1 MKKITFFL
9 LLMFSSLSFSQ
20 NLVVNGDFQTG
31 LVSPWYGNAANVV
44 DLDPNL
50 SGVYVNQANVNLAGA
65 AYNVNLSQEIPLVD
79 GKTYLLTFDAFT
91 DADTSSRTMIVGLG
105 QTGPPYGS
113 LTSTTTLTATLQSFS
128 YQYTINY
135 GDAVPDRVIFDM
147 GAALGYVFIDNVSV
161 VEVVN
166 TCNNGIKD
174 GDETAIDCGGSCPV
188 CVATPTVAATTPPAR
203 PVADV
208 VSIYSDAYTSLS
220 VNEWGPDWG
229 PFSARIN
236 DFPVQGNPTKVANIA
251 SGKTFAG
258 IDFYPSTFDATAF
271 TNFHLDY
278 WIADPLPAGQVL
290 SIKLSNHVGGTAV
303 ETSAIQYVPSSL
315 LTSQWVS
322 LDIPLNSFVAASG
335 PANLS
340 RSAIAQIILT
350 AARADGNVPLKI
362 YLDNIYFH
370 KNTILGVSSFEAS
383 KFKMYPN
390 PTNDILNI
398 SSASTIETIKIYN
411 TLGQIVA
418 NKNYSSNFES
428 VNVSHLSKGIYMV
441 TVQVGSEIVSKQF
454 IKN

>member
-31 LVSPWYGNAANVV
+31 LKAPWYGVAANVV

-50 SGVYVNQANVNLAGA
+50 GGAFFNQANVTAVGP

-91 DADTSSRTMIVGLG
+91 DADTNSRTMIVGLG
-105 QTGPPYGS
+105 QTADPYGS
-113 LTSTTTLTATLQSFS
+113 LTSTPTLTATLQSFS

-174 GDETAIDCGGSCPV
+174 GDETDVDCGGYCPV
-188 CVATPTVAATTPPAR
+188 CVATPTVAAQTPPAR
-203 PVADV
+203 PVGDV

-220 VNEWGPDWG
+220 VNEWGPNWG
-229 PFSARIN
+229 PYSARIN
-236 DFPVQGNPTKVANIA
+236 DFPILGNPTKVVNIA

-258 IDFYPSTFDATAF
+258 IDFYPSTFDATTF
-271 TNFHLDY
+271 TTFHLDY
-278 WIADPLPAGQVL
+278 WIADPLPVGQVL

-303 ETSAIQYVPSSL
+303 ETSAIEYLPNPL
-315 LTSQWVS
+315 LTNQWVA
-322 LDIPLNSFVAASG
+322 LDIPLSSFVGASA
-335 PANLS
+335 PPNLS
-340 RSAIAQIILT
+340 RNAIAQIILT
-350 AARADGNVPLKI
+350 AARADGNVPLNI
-362 YLDNIYFH
+362 YVDNIYFH
-370 KNTILGVSSFEAS
+370 KNTTMGVSSFEAS

-398 SSASTIETIKIYN
+398 SSDSTIETIKIYN

-418 NKNYSSNFES
+418 NKNYSSNLES
-428 VNVSHLSKGIYMV
+428 VNVSHLSKGVYMV
-441 TVQVGSEIVSKQF
+441 SVQVGSEIVSKQF